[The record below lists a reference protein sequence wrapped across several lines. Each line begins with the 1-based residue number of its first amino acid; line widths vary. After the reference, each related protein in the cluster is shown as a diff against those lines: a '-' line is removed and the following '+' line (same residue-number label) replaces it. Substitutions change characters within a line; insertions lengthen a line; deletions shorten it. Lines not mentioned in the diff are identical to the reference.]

1 MSEIDDFLEGLPDA
15 QRQAFEVICRVV
27 ARVAPHAEPG
37 KSYGMAAFRAG
48 GKPLLGM
55 TASREHLSVHPF
67 SPAVVAAV
75 AGDLAGFS
83 LSKGTVRFTPEVPL
97 PDEVVERMV
106 RLRLAEIG

>member
-1 MSEIDDFLEGLPDA
+1 MSEIDDFLEGLPDP
-15 QRQAFEVICRVV
+15 QRHTFQAICEVVT
-27 ARVAPHAEPG
+27 RVAPQAEHG

-67 SPAVVAAV
+67 SPAVVEAV
-75 AGDLAGFS
+75 AEDLAGFS
-83 LSKGTVRFTPEVPL
+83 RSKGTVRFTPENPL